1 MRGSP
6 EARCANLLYSCG
18 SGEPYR
24 SKQCGLEVGK
34 VKAKR
39 PISTGFEPFLLENSG
54 ICWFLLVF
62 LAMRRARL
70 CPRPRISH
78 KSYAHRGVV
87 FSHRTGKHPE
97 FSGSKVTVAW
107 RRSDACDGIHERQ
120 KRGIPTGRRA
130 HSVLV

>member
-39 PISTGFEPFLLENSG
+39 PISTGFEPFLLENRG

-87 FSHRTGKHPE
+87 FSHRTE
-97 FSGSKVTVAW
+97 STRVLREQSYSSMASKRCLRW
-107 RRSDACDGIHERQ
+107 HS
-120 KRGIPTGRRA
+120 RA
-130 HSVLV
+130 PGVGNS